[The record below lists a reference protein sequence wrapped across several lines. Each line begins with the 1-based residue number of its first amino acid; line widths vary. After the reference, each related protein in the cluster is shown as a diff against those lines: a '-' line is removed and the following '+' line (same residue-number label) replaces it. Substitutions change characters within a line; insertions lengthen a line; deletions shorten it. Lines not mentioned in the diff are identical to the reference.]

1 MADGDLKAHALNSSQ
16 DFYELLGVSE
26 SASEHDIRRAWRK
39 SALKYHP
46 DKVGPSNTE
55 ALEKFHVLQLAQ
67 DVLCEP
73 GVRELY
79 DHARRARAEKQ
90 QRQAVYEGRRKWMK
104 DDLERRESGALK
116 RKRDHLDAEE
126 QLERE
131 LSRLA
136 EDGKRRRK
144 EREEQLRKAALA
156 HEEDGKHDDAQQ
168 DGTANAPS
176 NGTPELDRSVTLRF
190 RKDAS
195 TEHLDRH
202 RITSLFDRFGPI
214 EEAILRDKKI
224 KIEGEKHRIPYVTA
238 VLVFKSIVGAHAAI
252 SDFDNLAKHDPA
264 TWSMFEH
271 VGWASGKE
279 PEYVPKARPRTPVK
293 DRTAIF
299 EASAAGPSTP
309 QVDGHGLKRVPSFA
323 SFRGTPGG
331 TPKGP
336 NTPAGDEIM
345 MMRLKNAEKR
355 RLEEKIRREEA
366 AAATAE
372 PEPS

>member
-1 MADGDLKAHALNSSQ
+1 MADGDLKTHALNSSQ
-16 DFYELLGVSE
+16 DFYALLGVSE
-26 SASEHDIRRAWRK
+26 SASENDIRRAWRK

-55 ALEKFHVLQLAQ
+55 ALDKFHLLQIAQ

-79 DHARRARAEKQ
+79 DNARRARAEKK
-90 QRQAVYEGRRKWMK
+90 QREAAYEGRRKWMK
-104 DDLERRESGALK
+104 DDLERRESGAFK
-116 RKRDHLDAEE
+116 RKREEFDAEE
-126 QLERE
+126 KLERE
-131 LSRLA
+131 LRRLA

-144 EREEQLRKAALA
+144 EREEQLRREAVGQ
-156 HEEDGKHDDAQQ
+156 DGDTCQDDDAQQ
-168 DGTANAPS
+168 SRPANIS
-176 NGTPELDRSVTLRF
+176 SSSTPEVDRSVTLRY

-202 RITSLFDRFGPI
+202 RITSLFARFGPI
-214 EEAILRDKKI
+214 EDAILRDKKI
-224 KIEGEKHRIPYVTA
+224 KVEGEKHRVLIVTA

-252 SDFDNLAKHDPA
+252 ADFDTLVKDDPA
-264 TWSMFEH
+264 TWSVFEQ

-309 QVDGHGLKRVPSFA
+309 QLNGDGLKRVPSFA
-323 SFRGTPGG
+323 SFKGTPGG

-366 AAATAE
+366 ATAE
-372 PEPS
+372 AEPL